1 MQKKSV
7 DYVSRQLPLQ
17 GLDLDSEYH
26 SQESTQSEQLGP
38 KPTDLMS
45 MGRINQA
52 IGLAGE
58 DLVRYVLHRWRY
70 EVFEPCNPNNK
81 CDFVVKSGSRWTT
94 IQVKTTEEG
103 NRIILK
109 RELAEK
115 IVSGTN
121 RNTRNYNSYSL
132 EDFEL
137 LFIVKFP
144 KIYIVPHKI
153 IEKQG
158 LKIEDYEDFSYDLND
173 PETYNNPPNL

>member
-1 MQKKSV
+1 M
-7 DYVSRQLPLQ
+7 
-17 GLDLDSEYH
+17 
-26 SQESTQSEQLGP
+26 T
-38 KPTDLMS
+38 
-45 MGRINQA
+45 MGRVNQA

-153 IEKQG
+153 
-158 LKIEDYEDFSYDLND
+158 L
-173 PETYNNPPNL
+173 